1 MTESILTISIVG
13 LVAGIV
19 FSMPIA
25 GPISVLITSNALKG
39 NRRYCFMVSAGA
51 SVATFTYSF
60 FAVYGLTKLFPYYKP
75 AMPYLISIGS
85 IVLVFL
91 GIKIFKS
98 KLDISQIENKS
109 QHAENPGRRGNNGL
123 YAGFLINILNPTLLL
138 GWLTST
144 FWVISFISSV
154 GINTGGLDISINKN
168 IKEINALESNL
179 YEDSLVMNASDF
191 VAKEPVPEDEVTSD
205 TASHPKNFNLII
217 SLFYAFFI
225 TVGSTAW
232 FIFLSFIIAKFRKV
246 LNIKILSVCIKGL
259 GIVLGIIGIYF
270 GFLGTR
276 MFINKLHI

>member
-13 LVAGIV
+13 LVAGVV

-75 AMPYLISIGS
+75 AMPYLISVGS
-85 IVLVFL
+85 ILLVFL

-98 KLDISQIENKS
+98 KLDISQIENKR
-109 QHAENPGRRGNNGL
+109 QHAEKPGRRGNNGL

-191 VAKEPVPEDEVTSD
+191 VAEEPVSELEVKPG
-205 TASHPKNFNLII
+205 TASHPKNFHLII

-225 TVGSTAW
+225 AMGSTAW
-232 FIFLSFIIAKFRKV
+232 FIFLSFIIAKFRNV

-276 MFINKLHI
+276 MFINKLHL